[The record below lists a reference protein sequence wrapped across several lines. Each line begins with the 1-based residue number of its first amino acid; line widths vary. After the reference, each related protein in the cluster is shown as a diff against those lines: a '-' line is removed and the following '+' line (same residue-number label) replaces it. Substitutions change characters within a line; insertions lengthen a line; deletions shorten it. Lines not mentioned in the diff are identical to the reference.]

1 MKKGFTLVE
10 LIISISLITIISLSS
25 IMIFRN
31 VKTSYAD
38 PYESLRKTI
47 ADATLI
53 YLNTVDTE
61 LKEELDLN
69 NEVFLNTNLLIN
81 EGLLQDKYYV
91 ENINKNVLITDIEV
105 RVFKDKE
112 GFVNYNID
120 I

>member
-10 LIISISLITIISLSS
+10 LIICISLITIISLSS

-47 ADATLI
+47 ADATSV
-53 YLNTVDTE
+53 YMNTIDTE

-69 NEVFLNTNLLIN
+69 NEVFLSTNLLIN
-81 EGLLQDKYYV
+81 EGLLQEKYYV
-91 ENINKNVLITDIEV
+91 ENINKNILVSDVRI
-105 RVFKDKE
+105 RVFKDEE
-112 GFVNYNID
+112 GFINYNID